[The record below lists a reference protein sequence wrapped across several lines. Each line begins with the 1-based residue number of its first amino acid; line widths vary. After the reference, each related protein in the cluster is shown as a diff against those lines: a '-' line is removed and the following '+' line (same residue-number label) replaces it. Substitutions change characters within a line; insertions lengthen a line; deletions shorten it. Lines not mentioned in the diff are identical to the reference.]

1 MVTSSNQQSDLYA
14 FALHHSALSASVN
27 KWNNKQENKRV
38 LELKWLQDMLNN
50 VTTAIATIYFLICV
64 QLCCNVFWKV
74 HQNYLLNFNIAKI
87 LCGTATP
94 TKKKTSLWGGCH
106 KLKWWCHKYWWCHQF
121 GDDVTMYWWWCRSV
135 LVMMALPPGSFV
147 TSPHW
152 CSYCWRASQTTIYKR
167 LGLRGHLKV
176 NRSSLFVKPTPL

>member
-27 KWNNKQENKRV
+27 TWNNKQENKMV

-74 HQNYLLNFNIAKI
+74 HQNYLLNFNIVKI
-87 LCGTATP
+87 LCGTA
-94 TKKKTSLWGGCH
+94 KKKLHFGG
-106 KLKWWCHKYWWCHQF
+106 LSQVEVMMSQVLVMSQVWRWCHN
-121 GDDVTMYWWWCRSV
+121 V
-135 LVMMALPPGSFV
+135 LVMMSQCLGDDG
-147 TSPHW
+147 TSSRELCNLSPLVLLLLTCFPNNHL
-152 CSYCWRASQTTIYKR
+152 QEID
-167 LGLRGHLKV
+167 LRGHLKV